1 MNWHHI
7 QGGLV
12 VLLVKSYLGKQ
23 DKVQLGKQLALEIEP
38 IAASI
43 ISPLKG

>member
-12 VLLVKSYLGKQ
+12 ILLVKSCLGKQ

>member
-12 VLLVKSYLGKQ
+12 VLLVKSCLGKQ
-23 DKVQLGKQLALEIEP
+23 DKVQLGKQLALEIES
-38 IAASI
+38 IAASN
-43 ISPLKG
+43 